1 MDQMILQIGVGG
13 ALALLVI
20 REVLTFLKERGPQP
34 GDDMYQMVKDLHEWH
49 AVADQDGVKVW
60 YVRRSLEEAVEKLA
74 TTIEKL
80 ADTQRATQEVMR
92 EMARDLRDLRKE

>member
-1 MDQMILQIGVGG
+1 MILQIGVGG

-34 GDDMYQMVKDLHEWH
+34 RDDMYQMVKDLHDWH
-49 AVADQDGVKVW
+49 AVSDQDGVKVW